1 MTPWYYK
8 GQKFTTENA
17 QAEIDSGAVGF
28 VYCITDGLNG
38 KKYIG
43 KKTLISKRR
52 LAPLKGKTKKRTKI
66 VHSDWEKY
74 YGSSEI
80 VKALVQERP
89 DSFKREVLIICNSK
103 GALNYEE
110 ARLQFQLEVLLSDDY
125 YNNFIGVK
133 IHSNHVKSLW
143 KKDA

>member
-8 GQKFTTENA
+8 GQIFTTQIA
-17 QAEIDSGAVGF
+17 QQEIDSGAIGF

-52 LAPLKGKTKKRTKI
+52 LAPLKGKTKKRTK
-66 VHSDWEKY
+66 VVQSDWEKY
-74 YGSSEI
+74 CGSSEL
-80 VKALVQERP
+80 VKSLVAERP
-89 DSFKREVLIICNSK
+89 ESFKREILTLCNSK

-110 ARLQFQLEVLLSDDY
+110 ARLQFQHEVLLNDDF
-125 YNNFIGVK
+125 YNEFIGVK

>member
-1 MTPWYYK
+1 MSPWYYK
-8 GQKFTTENA
+8 GQKFTTEIA

-28 VYCITDGLNG
+28 VYCITDSLNG

-89 DSFKREVLIICNSK
+89 DSFEREVLIICHSK

>member
-1 MTPWYYK
+1 MAPWYYK
-8 GQKFTTENA
+8 QKEFTNEIA
-17 QAEIDSGAVGF
+17 QAEIDAGAVGF
-28 VYCITDGLNG
+28 VYCITDSLNG

-43 KKTLISKRR
+43 KKTLLSKRR
-52 LAPLKGKTKKRTKI
+52 LAPLKGKSKKRTKI
-66 VHSDWEKY
+66 VHSDWQKY

-80 VKALVQERP
+80 VKALVQERS
-89 DSFKREVLIICNSK
+89 DSFQREVLTICHSK

-143 KKDA
+143 KKSS

>member
-1 MTPWYYK
+1 MGSWYYK
-8 GQKFTTENA
+8 EQEFTTEIA
-17 QAEIDSGAVGF
+17 QAEIDCGAVGF
-28 VYCITDGLNG
+28 VYCITDTLNG

-43 KKTLISKRR
+43 KKTLVSKRR

-66 VHSDWEKY
+66 VHSDWQKY

-80 VKALVQERP
+80 VKALVAERP
-89 DSFKREVLIICNSK
+89 NDFQREVLTICHSK

-125 YNNFIGVK
+125 YNNFIGAK

-143 KKDA
+143 KKGS

>member
-8 GQKFTTENA
+8 GQIFTTEIA
-17 QAEIDSGAVGF
+17 QQEIDSGAIGF
-28 VYCITDGLNG
+28 VYCITDSLNG

-66 VHSDWEKY
+66 VQSDWEKY

-89 DSFKREVLIICNSK
+89 DCFEREILTLCHSK

-125 YNNFIGVK
+125 YNNFVGVK